1 MRFLL
6 VAALAMVVGGCA
18 LGGSEPPPSP
28 AALAGLTRD
37 QAIAAARHAEPFDR
51 VISATAG
58 RIGSFEPRQSG
69 VPGDR
74 MVWAIVVTGS
84 FQGELWPCPLLWLDA
99 SAVSITC
106 DAGDDLHRLHDGR
119 FRHGIVVNRTWWG
132 VGR

>member
-84 FQGELWPCPLLWLDA
+84 FQGSCGPALYSGWTPRPCPSPATQATIYVDFM
-99 SAVSITC
+99 T
-106 DAGDDLHRLHDGR
+106 GDFVMGS
-119 FRHGIVVNRTWWG
+119 W
-132 VGR
+132 